1 MRTGRTSEKA
11 VNPKF
16 AEEFLCPAKM
26 DENSNFYCDASWFA
40 AGLAGYL
47 NSTLIS
53 PAPVP
58 STARNRSSDCF
69 VFSDLYPN
77 PVQPEEPPT
86 LRDHLLRELD
96 RRLLLA
102 ADPQ

>member
-1 MRTGRTSEKA
+1 
-11 VNPKF
+11 
-16 AEEFLCPAKM
+16 M
-26 DENSNFYCDASWFA
+26 DKNSNFCFDASLFA
-40 AGLAGYL
+40 TGLAGYL
-47 NSTLIS
+47 NSTPIS
-53 PAPVP
+53 SAPLR
-58 STARNRSSDCF
+58 STARKRSSDCF

-96 RRLLLA
+96 GRLLLA